1 MSPLFTPM
9 TFAFLVH
16 PRVALRADMAR
27 VWRPLGAVPSKVYDH
42 ALRRLPLP
50 PITFAEIR
58 LAQERVGELIMVPF
72 GAAHLLSDRRNGNR
86 KVVAAVN
93 RAVRSGADL
102 VGLGGLT
109 APVTNGGMVLRRRT
123 DIGVTNGNAFTAA
136 IVHRQ
141 IRGLLATAAHGRVA
155 VVGATGSVGSAVSR
169 LLARDG
175 DIAELLL
182 VARGSARL
190 SSLAAEIGSTIA
202 VRTSDRLDAVNDC
215 DIVVLLTAAADTVL
229 RAEHLAPGAAVLDAT
244 QPRNTSAELHRQRP
258 DVLLLDGGIVE
269 VPGLRLHGGTMGLPD
284 GRTFACLAETMLL
297 SLSGHRGHFTLGRPT
312 LEQIDHISDLAM
324 RHRNLGFLPAAPS
337 TFGRPASVVDP
348 ADLRP
353 ATRPAVDLPA
363 SRSVLV

>member
-1 MSPLFTPM
+1 LAHM

-27 VWRPLGAVPSKVYDH
+27 VWRPLGLVPSRVYDH

-50 PITFAEIR
+50 PMMFAEIR
-58 LAQERVGELIMVPF
+58 LAGKRVGDLILVPF
-72 GAAHLLSDRRNGNR
+72 GAAHLLSDRRQGNH
-86 KVVAAVN
+86 KVVAAVD
-93 RAVRSGADL
+93 RAVRSGVDL

-141 IRGLLATAAHGRVA
+141 VRSLLAGAAHGRVA

-175 DIAELLL
+175 DVAELLL

-190 SSLAAEIGSTIA
+190 ASLAAEVGSKVP
-202 VRTSDRLDAVNDC
+202 VRTSDRLAAVADS
-215 DIVVLLTAAADTVL
+215 DVVVLLTAAAETVL
-229 RAEHLAPGAAVLDAT
+229 RAEHLGPGAAVLDAT
-244 QPRNTSAELHRQRP
+244 QPRNTSPELQQRRP
-258 DVLLLDGGIVE
+258 DVLLLDGGVVD
-269 VPGLRLHGGTMGLPD
+269 VPGLRLHGGSVGLPD
-284 GRTFACLAETMLL
+284 GRTFACLAETLLL

-312 LEQIDHISDLAM
+312 LEQIDHISGLAL
-324 RHRNLGFLPAAPS
+324 RHGDLGFRPAAPS
-337 TFGRPASVVDP
+337 TFGRPATIPHRAPGRTETCGGVEV
-348 ADLRP
+348 A
-353 ATRPAVDLPA
+353 AAG
-363 SRSVLV
+363 SVLS